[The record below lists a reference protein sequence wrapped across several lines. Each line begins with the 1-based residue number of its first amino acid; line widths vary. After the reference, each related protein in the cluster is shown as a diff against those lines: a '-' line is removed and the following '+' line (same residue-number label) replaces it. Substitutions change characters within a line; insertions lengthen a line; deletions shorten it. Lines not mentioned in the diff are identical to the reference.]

1 MKFPRSSGTALKA
14 LPIKAFRTVAAR
26 SEITPRPDRQPGAR
40 QEELGLMRGR
50 NGTMMKALLPL
61 GLLAMLVAVLRRRG
75 DEWEYEQLEAD
86 PEQEVPAPPVAAAAR
101 GERRRGRYGIVAAF
115 TTLFFAGAAF
125 TAGAGDQAARL
136 MEEDAAAVVEYQA
149 MTTADAEAAPAA
161 DPVAPADP
169 MAVAAEPTPVE
180 PAAAPEPEAAEPT
193 PAAEPPAAEPSAPQP
208 APAPAAA
215 TAAAQAAEPA
225 AEAPAG
231 STPSNVVAPAPAA
244 PETPAPAASA
254 PAPAPAAAAVRPASR
269 STRQW
274 IVERAAAPP
283 AREPEV
289 EHDHAA
295 GYGEPTVWLNRSLPD
310 PTPASAR
317 LKRSFARQLAS
328 VSKQHGADW
337 AVLLGV
343 LRAQGDRSSAPA
355 GAGQLETL
363 AGRLAGR
370 DPWKGALAISG
381 RTAFADR
388 AAALADVYRFVGL
401 EALVTG
407 LGAAKDRLVQKL
419 LQTEGV

>member
-149 MTTADAEAAPAA
+149 ITTADAEAAPAA

-225 AEAPAG
+225 AEAPVG

-244 PETPAPAASA
+244 PEQGCHRRLRPALSRADRPGPRAPGRRRARVRLGAGVSGSFVAASV
-254 PAPAPAAAAVRPASR
+254 PGS
-269 STRQW
+269 
-274 IVERAAAPP
+274 
-283 AREPEV
+283 
-289 EHDHAA
+289 
-295 GYGEPTVWLNRSLPD
+295 
-310 PTPASAR
+310 
-317 LKRSFARQLAS
+317 
-328 VSKQHGADW
+328 
-337 AVLLGV
+337 
-343 LRAQGDRSSAPA
+343 
-355 GAGQLETL
+355 
-363 AGRLAGR
+363 
-370 DPWKGALAISG
+370 
-381 RTAFADR
+381 
-388 AAALADVYRFVGL
+388 
-401 EALVTG
+401 
-407 LGAAKDRLVQKL
+407 
-419 LQTEGV
+419 